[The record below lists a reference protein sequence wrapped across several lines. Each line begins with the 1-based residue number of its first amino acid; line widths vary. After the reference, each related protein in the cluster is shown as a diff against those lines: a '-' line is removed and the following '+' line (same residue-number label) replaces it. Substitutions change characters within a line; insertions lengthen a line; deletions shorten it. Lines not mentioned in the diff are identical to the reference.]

1 MLKLLGLVMVFSC
14 GVLCGFAKARS
25 LAEGARV
32 VGGWQELLRQFSV
45 TLAGTRAAPREII
58 RMLAKQTAFTGLPGV
73 EAMAEAFRQSGS
85 FAAAAAAAG
94 RTGAVGEVQ

>member
-32 VGGWQELLRQFSV
+32 VGGWQELDRKSV
-45 TLAGTRAAPREII
+45 
-58 RMLAKQTAFTGLPGV
+58 V
-73 EAMAEAFRQSGS
+73 
-85 FAAAAAAAG
+85 
-94 RTGAVGEVQ
+94 